1 MFLVQRIN
9 HRPSTLVS
17 FYTPTDEYIAYFQT
31 AYRETGLVL
40 FDSRSLSEDL
50 LTLTIDTV
58 WRDEDALNQYL
69 ADPVVQEMIAL
80 RDAYLAENGIVVE
93 RKANPI

>member
-9 HRPSTLVS
+9 QRPSTLVS
-17 FYTPTDEYIAYFQT
+17 FYTPTEAYIEHFQR

-40 FDSRSLSEDL
+40 FDSRNLSEDL

-58 WRDEDALNQYL
+58 WRDEAALNEYL

-80 RDAYLAENGIVVE
+80 RDAYLAENGIIVE